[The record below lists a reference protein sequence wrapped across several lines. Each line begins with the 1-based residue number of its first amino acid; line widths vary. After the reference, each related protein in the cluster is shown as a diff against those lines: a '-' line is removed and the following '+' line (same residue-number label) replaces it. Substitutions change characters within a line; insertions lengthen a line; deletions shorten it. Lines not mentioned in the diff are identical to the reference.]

1 MTIVAAPATSGPVM
15 TKARYMTLSVCGI
28 PLLGICPTAGLVDAV
43 SGPAATGVVLLGCV
57 VAGVVVASWVVVGV
71 VVGRNG
77 HRSRHDGAARVHA
90 IRRHGILGNLVNEG
104 LTAGRLDRAGAV
116 RPSTQSL

>member
-28 PLLGICPTAGLVDAV
+28 PLLGICPAAGLVDAV

-57 VAGVVVASWVVVGV
+57 VAGVVVAGWV

-77 HRSRHDGAARVHA
+77 HRNRHDGAARVHA

-104 LTAGRLDRAGAV
+104 LTAGQLDRAGAV